1 MLDAFRCYSL
11 AAGLLLSN
19 IKSYA
24 CMVVMN
30 ILFFIAVLFLPFVI
44 YFLPVSLSAD
54 DFLLVISL
62 IVCAVFTI
70 VNFPMLVLAQN
81 IVDLGERDEAFA
93 VKDLFKTNIFWKQIF
108 GIGIGVNFV
117 VLSFIIAVFVFAK
130 LTTSTEILV
139 TFSTFMLFVELF
151 ITVYNYLFINKANAL
166 GKLPGFGNILTLI
179 GKNAKLIYSFCAVYI
194 LTSLVNCYLIYM
206 FFSGMDALITFILKD
221 QAYSDLQ
228 LSFLHA
234 GFSLVL
240 LVLFNTVSLT
250 AKAQLFRT
258 IQGIQSRT

>member
-62 IVCAVFTI
+62 IICAVFTI

-93 VKDLFKTNIFWKQIF
+93 VKDLFKTNISWKQIF
-108 GIGIGVNFV
+108 GIGIGINFV
-117 VLSFIIAVFVFAK
+117 VHLHAFCGA
-130 LTTSTEILV
+130 
-139 TFSTFMLFVELF
+139 
-151 ITVYNYLFINKANAL
+151 VYNR
-166 GKLPGFGNILTLI
+166 
-179 GKNAKLIYSFCAVYI
+179 
-194 LTSLVNCYLIYM
+194 
-206 FFSGMDALITFILKD
+206 
-221 QAYSDLQ
+221 LQ
-228 LSFLHA
+228 LSVH
-234 GFSLVL
+234 
-240 LVLFNTVSLT
+240 
-250 AKAQLFRT
+250 Q
-258 IQGIQSRT
+258 